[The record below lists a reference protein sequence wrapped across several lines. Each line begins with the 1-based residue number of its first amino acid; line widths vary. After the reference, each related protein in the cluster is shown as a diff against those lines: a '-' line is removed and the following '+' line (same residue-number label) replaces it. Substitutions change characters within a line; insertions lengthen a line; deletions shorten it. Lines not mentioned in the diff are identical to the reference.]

1 MRKLACP
8 LLLTGLFILLIALS
22 LPSGCV
28 YGSNTDWLSQHAAL
42 AETIRNACLEQD
54 TLLPDFL
61 ALGGGSNGFQ
71 FSYYGYLRP
80 DILIGCLLPSVPM
93 YQILIFYSLAGY
105 LASVLLFYLLLICLH
120 SFYYAPAC
128 FLATGWYWL
137 KKSGKAFFRP
147 WLVSSALAACM
158 SAALLLPTG
167 LAILEH
173 RRASAAADSGLFT
186 FFGTLRALRSRPY
199 GPHHAGPLPS
209 SSRT

>member
-105 LASVLLFYLLLICLH
+105 LASVLLFYLLLRREQLSVRTLLWEAC
-120 SFYYAPAC
+120 SFSP
-128 FLATGWYWL
+128 LP
-137 KKSGKAFFRP
+137 AFFIH
-147 WLVSSALAACM
+147 
-158 SAALLLPTG
+158 T
-167 LAILEH
+167 
-173 RRASAAADSGLFT
+173 DS
-186 FFGTLRALRSRPY
+186 
-199 GPHHAGPLPS
+199 
-209 SSRT
+209 

>member
-42 AETIRNACLEQD
+42 AETIRNACLEQN

-71 FSYYGYLRP
+71 LSYYGYLRP

-93 YQILIFYSLAGY
+93 YQILIFYSLTGY
-105 LASVLLFYLLLICLH
+105 LASVLLFYLLLNHYNYRLISSLPLYEVSMFGWNLLIFVSHQKLLVIVLEKVCIWFLRDFLENCLL
-120 SFYYAPAC
+120 YPIL
-128 FLATGWYWL
+128 FLHQL
-137 KKSGKAFFRP
+137 QN
-147 WLVSSALAACM
+147 
-158 SAALLLPTG
+158 LLL
-167 LAILEH
+167 LRFFLH
-173 RRASAAADSGLFT
+173 HLFQLHL
-186 FFGTLRALRSRPY
+186 F
-199 GPHHAGPLPS
+199 
-209 SSRT
+209 